1 MKLKSIKKNALAVTL
16 ALGMVIPNALP
27 AWAQEAFT
35 ANSWINI
42 DPNSGINSDLS
53 NSLYMNSTD
62 SIYYGA
68 SKEDILRH
76 YPSGDF
82 RYLKDKVSKA
92 HTFGYY
98 LKMKE
103 GSRRRDFTGL
113 VDKTSNV
120 TVIENWKADGRPL
133 SGSVDTGLTRYDG
146 HLLSKDG
153 KDFIRFTGSDYL
165 FKSGTPTIEEV
176 GDDIVIH
183 TPDTSYG
190 RLQINKIDNFG
201 FEESDVLVRAT
212 EERLSYKET
221 ILANEPATVFFDDVI
236 NRIAP
241 IYTAD
246 SLDDYR
252 DAKFFYRVDIPNA
265 KQLGITVSDTGV
277 LNFSKT
283 EDFSFDIVYYVAHGR
298 YGVRGNTLIP
308 GTEGITK
315 YVLTVDV
322 KESPLNLSTDTLNYS
337 VDFESHINPN
347 RILDM
352 RYPTFGNRV
361 LETNRISS
369 YDSKNPLLLNYD
381 KDAFVKKFKEVNSDK
396 YDSLIGSMNLRA
408 SDLSLDEG
416 DGLYKNRAFATK
428 TKITS
433 SDGKF
438 DYTNGYESYTSR
450 YDAELMLRYKAGF
463 TDIVT
468 LKPVYEDKYSDIV
481 SELKNAF
488 SDGLTLHLN
497 EYFMEGYG
505 HKDYIPNDH
514 LSYTDHST
522 LGYDA
527 VFVEKNKRLFAYIT
541 EKLDALAATN
551 HLYGNLGV
559 IVIPRTVKY
568 TKGTIDKR
576 LPISGDYM
584 LYFYNKNFA
593 DLDVS
598 YSNNMVFTGTA
609 SVDHDAFFEAFVP
622 LHVDYKTETSVVSV
636 SPEILKN
643 SVMDDDTARAISEVV
658 SESMQ
663 GELEDTRADYN
674 RYNGG
679 TMPSPNEYEHLSL
692 LGRDAFLGAY
702 NNRRLGLLSHDAFV
716 EDNVN
721 NVRNHGKGFEE
732 TTTDGADVD
741 YVYNYASGIKGNA
754 KYYLNAPLKFTSKHV
769 SLDEE
774 YEGDGPLTKA
784 DRKALEM
791 TAKAAMP
798 MVKKFVFDSL
808 ELKPD
813 GGIARVRAYYTKD
826 KYILAS
832 IKTTNLE
839 YPANGEDVRPNE
851 EDIKEEIPSNE
862 NGSNMKPGTGKS
874 DETSE
879 NPVNDK
885 RKAQLSMLEKIV
897 DETPVLNA
905 GEKYSKDSYSY
916 FKNKGMVTGGVLDK
930 DHRYSEIAKI
940 STEAEADMSLYFDG
954 DISDLSKK
962 SLYVLEGTGL
972 TSEKKDGAVSL
983 QEYVSKKL
991 GDVIVSKIS
1000 YLHNTVFDEDS
1011 GDLVHNHFV
1020 IVHYIDK
1027 DNVKKQYKIKLQ
1039 RDDMD
1044 TKGFVAEDRN
1054 KLIDGDLYNYLT
1066 EYLGVA
1072 PDYYYVL
1079 SDDNMVISKWAGRRV
1094 YYSYRDSDGVR
1105 HLTGGRLEKFT
1116 ARDDDGTERCLID
1129 HLSLNMSGLD
1139 VDVEGKTGNEYLD
1152 GLPVGDERD
1161 DLIMNTVVPEN
1172 MPTVSSDASVAADTP
1187 TVEKP
1192 KSKSEFREEKVLSGD
1207 FTDREL
1213 GWTSREYKR
1222 TAINGW
1228 DYDWQDGWHTTGGYV
1243 WDFGTCPNNLW
1254 LFRPVYDER
1263 TVNYVPELP
1272 EVPKATP
1279 SDLPKVEK
1287 ATPSELPKASES
1299 IIPKET
1305 EKPKETESSKEEK
1318 ATPSILPK
1326 ESKPVV
1332 PMKPVEPSKPS
1343 VPETKENPKRD
1354 VPKETESKKEEPT
1367 IKEFVPET
1375 KVTELK
1381 RGNGTSNR
1389 VSTPKSSELTKANP
1403 IERVDKDDTKTVKI
1417 TEEPKG
1423 DVAGADRSIT
1433 AHGNTGTVDSKT
1445 STSDVKPDV
1454 KPDVKTVSRN
1464 TKTSDSSMGL
1474 IYAMIS
1480 MFSGFTLMAFLMNR
1494 KKKEE

>member
-82 RYLKDKVSKA
+82 RNLKDKVSKA

-133 SGSVDTGLTRYDG
+133 GRSMDTGLTRYDG
-146 HLLSKDG
+146 YLLSKDG

-201 FEESDVLVRAT
+201 FEESDVLGRAT
-212 EERLSYKET
+212 EERLPYKET
-221 ILANEPATVFFDDVI
+221 ILANEPATAFFDDVI

-241 IYTAD
+241 TYTAG

-283 EDFSFDIVYYVAHGR
+283 EDFSFDIVYYVARGR
-298 YGVRGNTLIP
+298 YSVRGNTLIP
-308 GTEGITK
+308 GSEGITK

-322 KESPLNLSTDTLNYS
+322 KQSPLNLSTDTLNYS

-428 TKITS
+428 TKTTS

-505 HKDYIPNDH
+505 HKDYIPNDY

-551 HLYGNLGV
+551 TLYGNLGV

-568 TKGTIDKR
+568 TKGAIDKR

-609 SVDHDAFFEAFVP
+609 SADHDAFFEAFVP

-663 GELEDTRADYN
+663 GELEDTRTDYN

-692 LGRDAFLGAY
+692 IGRDVLLGAY

-862 NGSNMKPGTGKS
+862 NGSNMKPDTGKS

-930 DHRYSEIAKI
+930 DNRYSEIAAI

-954 DISDLSKK
+954 DVSDLSKK

-991 GDVIVSKIS
+991 GDVVVSKIS
-1000 YLHNTVFDEDS
+1000 YLHNTVLDEDS

-1094 YYSYRDSDGVR
+1094 YYSYRDAGGVR
-1105 HLTGGRLEKFT
+1105 HLAGGRLEKFT
-1116 ARDDDGTERCLID
+1116 ARDDDGTERCIID

-1139 VDVEGKTGNEYLD
+1139 VDAEGKTGNEYLD
-1152 GLPVGDERD
+1152 DLPVGDERD

-1172 MPTVSSDASVAADTP
+1172 MPTVSSDTSVAADTP

-1192 KSKSEFREEKVLSGD
+1192 KSKSELREEKVLSGD

-1272 EVPKATP
+1272 KEIVTPKEESKVSP
-1279 SDLPKVEK
+1279 SELPKENSKEEKTSPSELPKVEK
-1287 ATPSELPKASES
+1287 IEKSTPSNLPKVDKPNDGGETVDKPEDKPSRSEVS
-1299 IIPKET
+1299 
-1305 EKPKETESSKEEK
+1305 
-1318 ATPSILPK
+1318 
-1326 ESKPVV
+1326 
-1332 PMKPVEPSKPS
+1332 KPVEPSKPNEDKPS
-1343 VPETKENPKRD
+1343 VPSTPSLSKVEKPSVTDPSKPRPSGNIGSSPKRATESPK
-1354 VPKETESKKEEPT
+1354 VVEKPKESEKVIESKE
-1367 IKEFVPET
+1367 
-1375 KVTELK
+1375 
-1381 RGNGTSNR
+1381 
-1389 VSTPKSSELTKANP
+1389 
-1403 IERVDKDDTKTVKI
+1403 DKTVKI
-1417 TEEPKG
+1417 TEEARG
-1423 DVAGADRSIT
+1423 NVAGVDRSIT
-1433 AHGNTGTVDSKT
+1433 VHGNDGTVDSKT
-1445 STSDVKPDV
+1445 VTPDV
-1454 KPDVKTVSRN
+1454 KQDVKTVNRN
-1464 TKTSDSSMGL
+1464 VKTSDSSASL
-1474 IYAMIS
+1474 VYAMIS
-1480 MFSGFTLMAFLMNR
+1480 MISGFSLMVFLANR

>member
-1 MKLKSIKKNALAVTL
+1 M
-16 ALGMVIPNALP
+16 
-27 AWAQEAFT
+27 
-35 ANSWINI
+35 
-42 DPNSGINSDLS
+42 
-53 NSLYMNSTD
+53 
-62 SIYYGA
+62 
-68 SKEDILRH
+68 
-76 YPSGDF
+76 
-82 RYLKDKVSKA
+82 
-92 HTFGYY
+92 
-98 LKMKE
+98 
-103 GSRRRDFTGL
+103 
-113 VDKTSNV
+113 
-120 TVIENWKADGRPL
+120 
-133 SGSVDTGLTRYDG
+133 DTGLTRYDG
-146 HLLSKDG
+146 YLLSKDG

-201 FEESDVLVRAT
+201 FEESDVLGRAT
-212 EERLSYKET
+212 EERLPYKET
-221 ILANEPATVFFDDVI
+221 ILANEPATAFFDDVI

-241 IYTAD
+241 TYTAD

-252 DAKFFYRVDIPNA
+252 DAKFFYRADIPNA

-308 GTEGITK
+308 GSEGITK

-322 KESPLNLSTDTLNYS
+322 KQSALNLSTDTLNYS

-428 TKITS
+428 TKTAY

-468 LKPVYEDKYSDIV
+468 LTPVYEDKYSDIV

-488 SDGLTLHLN
+488 SDTLTLHLN

-505 HKDYIPNDH
+505 HKDYVPNDH
-514 LSYTDHST
+514 LSYTDHAT

-541 EKLDALAATN
+541 EKLDVLAATN

-568 TKGTIDKR
+568 TKGAIDKR

-609 SVDHDAFFEAFVP
+609 SADHDAFFEAFVP

-636 SPEILKN
+636 SPEILKS
-643 SVMDDDTARAISEVV
+643 SVIDDDTARAISEAV

-663 GELEDTRADYN
+663 GELEDTRTDYN

-692 LGRDAFLGAY
+692 IGRDVLLGAY

-791 TAKAAMP
+791 TAKASMP

-813 GGIARVRAYYTKD
+813 GGVARVRAYYTKD

-851 EDIKEEIPSNE
+851 EDIKEEIPSND
-862 NGSNMKPGTGKS
+862 NGGGVKPETGKS

-879 NPVNDK
+879 NPVK
-885 RKAQLSMLEKIV
+885 TQRKTQLSMLEKIV

-905 GEKYSKDSYSY
+905 GEQYSKDSYSY

-1000 YLHNTVFDEDS
+1000 YLHNTVVDDDTGE
-1011 GDLVHNHFV
+1011 LVHNHFV

-1044 TKGFVAEDRN
+1044 TKGFVNQDTTTFEKSEFIKD
-1054 KLIDGDLYNYLT
+1054 DLYNYLT
-1066 EYLGVA
+1066 GYLGVA
-1072 PDYYYVL
+1072 PDYYYIVK
-1079 SDDNMVISKWAGRRV
+1079 DTATISKWAGQRV
-1094 YYSYRDSDGVR
+1094 YYSYKDSDGVR
-1105 HLTGGRLEKFT
+1105 HLAGGRLEKFT

-1139 VDVEGKTGNEYLD
+1139 VDAEGKTGNEYLD

-1172 MPTVSSDASVAADTP
+1172 MPTVSPDASVAADTP

-1192 KSKSEFREEKVLSGD
+1192 KSKSELREEKVLSGD

-1272 EVPKATP
+1272 EEVITPKETSKVSP
-1279 SDLPKVEK
+1279 SELPKENSKEEKTSPSELPKVEK
-1287 ATPSELPKASES
+1287 IEKSTPSNLPKVDKPNDGGKTVDKPSDKPSKPEASKPIEPSKSNEDKPSVPPTSSLPKVEKPSVTEPSKPKSNGSIGSSPKRVSES
-1299 IIPKET
+1299 PSEI
-1305 EKPKETESSKEEK
+1305 EKPSEPDVPKNEEPAPSKPVVPVSPSEIEKPVNPPVTPDKPSVPVLPEPSVPDGAKPIEK
-1318 ATPSILPK
+1318 ATPSNITP
-1326 ESKPVV
+1326 SSDRPNRNDSVR
-1332 PMKPVEPSKPS
+1332 PTPSKPS
-1343 VPETKENPKRD
+1343 VPQGNDSVTITKIN
-1354 VPKETESKKEEPT
+1354 ESEELS
-1367 IKEFVPET
+1367 KD
-1375 KVTELK
+1375 
-1381 RGNGTSNR
+1381 
-1389 VSTPKSSELTKANP
+1389 KS
-1403 IERVDKDDTKTVKI
+1403 
-1417 TEEPKG
+1417 
-1423 DVAGADRSIT
+1423 VAGVDRLN
-1433 AHGNTGTVDSKT
+1433 GNVQGEFRNIPLQSDSKPVT
-1445 STSDVKPDV
+1445 IGDPI
-1454 KPDVKTVSRN
+1454 SRN
-1464 TKTSDSSMGL
+1464 VRTGDMSLAIVFGALAMVNAFGLGFYFWKTKKQLDD
-1474 IYAMIS
+1474 
-1480 MFSGFTLMAFLMNR
+1480 
-1494 KKKEE
+1494 

>member
-27 AWAQEAFT
+27 TWAQEAFT

-82 RYLKDKVSKA
+82 RYLKDKVSKT

-133 SGSVDTGLTRYDG
+133 GRSV
-146 HLLSKDG
+146 
-153 KDFIRFTGSDYL
+153 
-165 FKSGTPTIEEV
+165 
-176 GDDIVIH
+176 
-183 TPDTSYG
+183 
-190 RLQINKIDNFG
+190 
-201 FEESDVLVRAT
+201 
-212 EERLSYKET
+212 
-221 ILANEPATVFFDDVI
+221 
-236 NRIAP
+236 
-241 IYTAD
+241 
-246 SLDDYR
+246 
-252 DAKFFYRVDIPNA
+252 
-265 KQLGITVSDTGV
+265 DTGV

-283 EDFSFDIVYYVAHGR
+283 EDFSFDIVYYVARGR
-298 YGVRGNTLIP
+298 YNVRGNTLIP
-308 GTEGITK
+308 GSEGITK
-315 YVLTVDV
+315 YILTVDV
-322 KESPLNLSTDTLNYS
+322 KGSPLNLSTDTLNYS

-428 TKITS
+428 TKTAS

-468 LKPVYEDKYSDIV
+468 LTPVYEDKYSDIV

-488 SDGLTLHLN
+488 SDTLTLHLN

-568 TKGTIDKR
+568 TKGAIDKR

-598 YSNNMVFTGTA
+598 YINNMEFTGTA
-609 SVDHDAFFEAFVP
+609 SADHDAFFEAFVP

-663 GELEDTRADYN
+663 GELEDTRTDYN

-692 LGRDAFLGAY
+692 IGRDVFLGAY

-813 GGIARVRAYYTKD
+813 GGVARVRAYYTKD
-826 KYILAS
+826 KYVLAS
-832 IKTTNLE
+832 IKTTNLD

-862 NGSNMKPGTGKS
+862 NGSDMKPDTGKS

-879 NPVNDK
+879 NPVK
-885 RKAQLSMLEKIV
+885 TQRKAQLSMLEKIV
-897 DETPVLNA
+897 DETPVLSA
-905 GEKYSKDSYSY
+905 GEQYSKDSYSY

-1000 YLHNTVFDEDS
+1000 YLHNTVLDEDS

-1044 TKGFVAEDRN
+1044 TKGFVADSRDIN
-1054 KLIDGDLYNYLT
+1054 GDLYNYLT

-1079 SDDNMVISKWAGRRV
+1079 KDEAHIPKWAGRRV
-1094 YYSYRDSDGVR
+1094 YYSYKDTDGVR
-1105 HLTGGRLEKFT
+1105 YLAGGRLEKFT
-1116 ARDDDGTERCLID
+1116 RRDDDGFEQCIID
-1129 HLSLNMSGLD
+1129 HLSLNMDGLD
-1139 VDVEGKTGNEYLD
+1139 VDAEGKTGNEYLD

-1172 MPTVSSDASVAADTP
+1172 MPAVPSDASVAADTP

-1192 KSKSEFREEKVLSGD
+1192 KSKSELREEKVLSGD

-1228 DYDWQDGWHTTGGYV
+1228 DYDWQDGWHNSGGNV

-1263 TVNYVPELP
+1263 TVNYVPELL

-1279 SDLPKVEK
+1279 SDLPKVEN

-1305 EKPKETESSKEEK
+1305 EKPKETESPKEEK
-1318 ATPSILPK
+1318 ATPSTLPK

-1332 PMKPVEPSKPS
+1332 PTKPVEPSKPS

-1367 IKEFVPET
+1367 IKESVPET

-1423 DVAGADRSIT
+1423 DVAGVDRSIT

-1454 KPDVKTVSRN
+1454 KTVSRN
-1464 TKTSDSSMGL
+1464 TKTFDSSMGL

>member
-1 MKLKSIKKNALAVTL
+1 MKLKSIKK
-16 ALGMVIPNALP
+16 NALP

-82 RYLKDKVSKA
+82 RYLKDKVSKT

-133 SGSVDTGLTRYDG
+133 GRSVDTGLTRYDG
-146 HLLSKDG
+146 YLLSKDG

-201 FEESDVLVRAT
+201 FEESDVLGRAT

-221 ILANEPATVFFDDVI
+221 ILANEPATAFFDDVI

-241 IYTAD
+241 TYTAD
-246 SLDDYR
+246 LWDDYR

-298 YGVRGNTLIP
+298 YNVRGNTLIP
-308 GTEGITK
+308 GSEGITK

-322 KESPLNLSTDTLNYS
+322 TGSALNLSEGTLNYG

-381 KDAFVKKFKEVNSDK
+381 KDTFVKKFKEVNSDK

-428 TKITS
+428 TKTTS

-468 LKPVYEDKYSDIV
+468 LTPVYEDKYSDIV

-488 SDGLTLHLN
+488 SDTLTLHLN

-514 LSYTDHST
+514 LSYIDHAT

-551 HLYGNLGV
+551 HFYGNLGV

-568 TKGTIDKR
+568 TKGAIDKR

-609 SVDHDAFFEAFVP
+609 SADHDAFFEAFVP
-622 LHVDYKTETSVVSV
+622 LHVDYETETSVVTV
-636 SPEILKN
+636 SPEILK
-643 SVMDDDTARAISEVV
+643 SSIIDDDTARAISEAV

-663 GELEDTRADYN
+663 GELEDTRSDYN

-679 TMPSPNEYEHLSL
+679 GIMPSPNEYEHLSL

-702 NNRRLGLLSHDAFV
+702 NNRRVGLLSHDEFV
-716 EDNVN
+716 SDNVN
-721 NVRNHGKGFEE
+721 NVRNHGRGFEE

-791 TAKAAMP
+791 TAKASMP

-862 NGSNMKPGTGKS
+862 NGSNMKPDTGKS

-885 RKAQLSMLEKIV
+885 RKTQLSMLEKIK

-905 GEKYSKDSYSY
+905 GEQYSKDSYSY

-1000 YLHNTVFDEDS
+1000 YLHNTVLDEDS

-1072 PDYYYVL
+1072 PDYYCVL

-1094 YYSYRDSDGVR
+1094 YYSYRDADGVR
-1105 HLTGGRLEKFT
+1105 HLAGGRLEKFT

-1139 VDVEGKTGNEYLD
+1139 VDAEGKTGDEYLD
-1152 GLPVGDERD
+1152 GLPAGDERD

-1192 KSKSEFREEKVLSGD
+1192 KSKSELREEKVLSGD

-1213 GWTSREYKR
+1213 GWTSREYTR

-1272 EVPKATP
+1272 EEVVTPKETSKVSP
-1279 SDLPKVEK
+1279 SELPKENSKEEKTSPSELPKVEK
-1287 ATPSELPKASES
+1287 IEKSTPSNLPKVD
-1299 IIPKET
+1299 
-1305 EKPKETESSKEEK
+1305 KPNDGGKTVDK
-1318 ATPSILPK
+1318 PSDKP
-1326 ESKPVV
+1326 SKPEVS
-1332 PMKPVEPSKPS
+1332 KPVEPSKPNEDKPS
-1343 VPETKENPKRD
+1343 VPSIPSLPKVEKSSVTEPSKPRPNGSISSSPKR
-1354 VPKETESKKEEPT
+1354 VSESPKMVEKSKESDKVIESKE
-1367 IKEFVPET
+1367 
-1375 KVTELK
+1375 
-1381 RGNGTSNR
+1381 
-1389 VSTPKSSELTKANP
+1389 
-1403 IERVDKDDTKTVKI
+1403 DKTVKI
-1417 TEEPKG
+1417 TEDSSGE
-1423 DVAGADRSIT
+1423 VAGVDREVSVN
-1433 AHGNTGTVDSKT
+1433 GRNRSVQ
-1445 STSDVKPDV
+1445 SDRLSGSESPDV
-1454 KPDVKTVSRN
+1454 KPDVKTVNRN
-1464 TKTSDSSMGL
+1464 VKTSDGSASL
-1474 IYAMIS
+1474 VYAMIS
-1480 MFSGFTLMAFLMNR
+1480 MISGFSLMAFLMNR